1 MKIALATSR
10 EVPTL
15 TDDDRLL
22 LDELS
27 RRGAVATAALWD
39 DAGVR
44 WPAFDRVVIRS
55 CWDYHRRPAEF
66 LTWLDSLERD
76 GVALWNPAKLLRWN
90 SHKSYLRDL
99 QASGVA
105 VAPTAWLDHRSDVS
119 LSQLLSERGWDE
131 AVIKPAISA
140 SAFRTWKVSSRDAA
154 DQRIQRALEDL
165 LAAGDVLVQ
174 PFISEIARSGEWSLV
189 FFAEEFSHGVLK
201 RPASGDF
208 RVQSEYGGQVIEAE
222 PPAAVVAG
230 AREAAAKI
238 RGPWAYARI
247 DGVASQSGL
256 TLMEMELI
264 EPYLFLSSHPGAAA
278 RLADALAA
286 DPR

>member
-1 MKIALATSR
+1 VKIALATSR

-22 LDELS
+22 LNEFS
-27 RRGAVATAALWD
+27 RRGAAVTAAVWD
-39 DAGVR
+39 DAAVR
-44 WPAFDRVVIRS
+44 WTAFDRVVIRS
-55 CWDYHRRPAEF
+55 CWDYHRRPVEF
-66 LTWLDSLERD
+66 LAWLDSLERQ
-76 GVALWNPAKLLRWN
+76 GVPLWNPPKLLRWN

-99 QASGVA
+99 EASGVT
-105 VAPTAWLDHRSDVS
+105 VAPTAWLDHGSDVS
-119 LSQLLSERGWDE
+119 LSQLLGERGWDE

-154 DQRIQRALEDL
+154 DPRTQRALEDL
-165 LAAGDVLVQ
+165 LAGGDVLVQ

-189 FFAEEFSHGVLK
+189 FFAEEFSHGILK
-201 RPASGDF
+201 RPAIGDF
-208 RVQSEYGGQVIEAE
+208 RVQSEYGGQVIEVE

-230 AREAAAKI
+230 AKEAAAKI

-247 DGVASQSGL
+247 DGVASETGV

-264 EPYLFLSSHPGAAA
+264 EPYLFLSSHPEAPA
-278 RLADALAA
+278 RFADALAA